1 MQREWN
7 WKGDQY
13 KQYISICSE
22 LCVIGKLILRGTRI
36 VIPSKLRLNISALA
50 HDGHLGVISTPAKL
64 DPIN

>member
-1 MQREWN
+1 MGTG
-7 WKGDQY
+7 KVTSTSSIFQY
-13 KQYISICSE
+13 VVNSV
-22 LCVIGKLILRGTRI
+22 CVIGKLILRGTRI